1 MSKELLMNT
10 HNQKM
15 SKQNNIFQWL
25 LAAML
30 FAAIITIVAGLTSC
44 KTCVPVVEIHDS
56 IRTVEVHTRDTAI
69 ITKADSAQVQ
79 LLLRCDSANNVL
91 IDQICAANGERL
103 RMQLQLQALATGK
116 VLLVDCKEDSLL
128 NIIQLQDSI
137 IKEKTNHTYVQN
149 IEVIPPFYK
158 RCTWALWILVVLII
172 LGIVARVLIKVY
184 LHK

>member
-1 MSKELLMNT
+1 MDNLLVTTATLMKPL
-10 HNQKM
+10 HN
-15 SKQNNIFQWL
+15 IL
-25 LAAML
+25 LL
-30 FAAIITIVAGLTSC
+30 FLLVMTSC
-44 KTCVPVVEIHDS
+44 KVCQPVIEIHDS
-56 IRTVEVHTRDTAI
+56 IRTVEVHTHDTAI

-91 IDQICAANGERL
+91 IDEITTANGERL
-103 RMQLQLQALATGK
+103 TLQAKLK
-116 VLLVDCKEDSLL
+116 KLLNGYSQLSVDCKEDSLM
-128 NIIQLQDSI
+128 NIIQWQDSV